1 MSTGPRRG
9 EMKAV
14 RAIRRRVPP
23 IRELLIDSL
32 KVFCVLRK
40 VENELGLPT
49 REGVEESARCSTY
62 PPFS

>member
-1 MSTGPRRG
+1 
-9 EMKAV
+9 MKAV